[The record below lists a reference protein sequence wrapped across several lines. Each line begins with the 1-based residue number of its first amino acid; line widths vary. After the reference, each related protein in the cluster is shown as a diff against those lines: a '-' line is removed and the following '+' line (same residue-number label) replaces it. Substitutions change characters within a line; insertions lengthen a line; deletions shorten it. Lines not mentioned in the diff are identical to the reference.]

1 MPNQVVAENLTI
13 RTILGQPATGQ
24 IVARDQLGRP
34 LTYSLN
40 TNPLYGTAIVN
51 PDGTVVYAPNSG
63 FSGQD
68 QFSVLVVNDQGDQ
81 AISQVTVVVDNPAST
96 IAVSDTTVQ
105 TVQNQSTQGI
115 VLATDSQGRPLRYS
129 QGSTP
134 TNGTVVVNLDG
145 TFTYTPNLQFFGTDS
160 FTVFVQNDRGNSSSG
175 VVRVVVEELQSE
187 ITVEPLTVSGQQN
200 QPVSGQV
207 VATDALGRPLTYAVG
222 IGPANGTLLFNPD
235 GTFTYTPNPDFA
247 GIDSFTVI
255 VRNDLGD
262 SVMVV
267 VSVVI
272 ASAGSQVTADDQNGT
287 VVAGQVLQGQIVASD
302 SQGRPLTYTVA
313 TTPNSGT
320 VVVTASGA
328 YTYTSNLGF
337 AGRDQFTVVVRND
350 LGQEA
355 FSVVTIDV
363 TPSANV
369 ITANDVTLQT
379 TSGTPVNGLFT
390 ASDTQGRPLTFTLRT
405 VPTNG
410 RVTLGAN
417 GQFVYT
423 PNANFVGTDS
433 FSVLVIDDT
442 GAATTATVT
451 ITVIENQPDAPIIKD
466 QAFTLNVNE
475 TIQAQIVARDSQGLP
490 LVLQNCHSTAKR
502 SSLH

>member
-1 MPNQVVAENLTI
+1 MTREI
-13 RTILGQPATGQ
+13 E
-24 IVARDQLGRP
+24 
-34 LTYSLN
+34 
-40 TNPLYGTAIVN
+40 
-51 PDGTVVYAPNSG
+51 
-63 FSGQD
+63 
-68 QFSVLVVNDQGDQ
+68 

-96 IAVSDTTVQ
+96 IIVPDTTIQ
-105 TVQNQSTQGI
+105 TVQNQSVQGI
-115 VLATDSQGRPLRYS
+115 VLASDSQGRPLRYS
-129 QGSTP
+129 QGFMP
-134 TNGTVVVNLDG
+134 ENGTVVVHPDG
-145 TFTYTPNLQFFGTDS
+145 TFTYTPNPQFFGTDS
-160 FTVFVQNDRGNSSSG
+160 FTVFVQNDRGDSSSG

-207 VATDALGRPLTYAVG
+207 VATDALGHPLTYAVG

-262 SVMVV
+262 SVTVV

-287 VVAGQVLQGQIVASD
+287 VVVGQVLQGQIVASD

-313 TTPNSGT
+313 TMPNSGT

-337 AGRDQFTVVVRND
+337 AGRDQFTVIVRND

-363 TPSANV
+363 TSSANV

-451 ITVIENQPDAPIIKD
+451 ITVIENQQDAPIIKD

-475 TIQAQIVARDSQGLP
+475 MIQAQIVARDSQGLP
-490 LVLQNCHSTAKR
+490 LAYGIVTPPQNGVAFINQETGVITYTPNPNFVGTDSVVVSVTNSAGVTSTATITFIVQR
-502 SSLH
+502 GISFRCSIIL